1 MSNNLIVSYD
11 LNVVGQN
18 YSAVIDAIKSLG
30 SWTKIQQSVWYVD
43 SPLTAELA
51 AKKVNTYM
59 DRNDSLIVLDATNND
74 AFWYNLSDVVS
85 KQIQGHWGR

>member
-1 MSNNLIVSYD
+1 MSNNLIVLYD
-11 LNVVGQN
+11 LGLVGQN
-18 YSAVIDAIKSLG
+18 YSAVIYAIKLSG

-43 SPLTAELA
+43 SPLNAELA

-74 AFWYNLSDVVS
+74 AFWYNLSDVAS

>member
-30 SWTKIQQSVWYVD
+30 GWTKIQQSVWYVD
-43 SPLTAELA
+43 SPLNAELA

-59 DRNDSLIVLDATNND
+59 DRNDLLIVLDATNNV
-74 AFWYNLSDVVS
+74 AFWYNLSGVAS